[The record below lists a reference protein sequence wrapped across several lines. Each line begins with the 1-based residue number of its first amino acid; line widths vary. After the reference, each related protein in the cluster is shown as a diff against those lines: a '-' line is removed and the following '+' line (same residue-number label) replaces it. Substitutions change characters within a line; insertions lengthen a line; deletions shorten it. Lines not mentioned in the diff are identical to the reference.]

1 MMRPCCTATNNAMYQ
16 EQHKHIK
23 ARRMRRMTITAS
35 AALLAGM
42 LIYQPTL
49 YAADK
54 LVGSKITV
62 TKMNNVPQ
70 AGADQLQGITI
81 GMSEDQLFQKIGLPV
96 RKDLSE
102 YGFEWY
108 IYNQDYKHYL
118 QVGVQDHKVVA
129 LYTNAND
136 SYGSI
141 GFGSTK
147 QEVEAAFGSSLSQ
160 IRKGN
165 MIYNMDNSGQYS
177 LYKVG
182 GMYATVFYDLHQGN
196 TVTAVQF
203 IAQDVELA
211 FKGYFGT
218 PSKRLQTSFEQQILD
233 LANAVR
239 VREGMKPLKW
249 NEKAAGTAR
258 KHSDDMGLRS
268 FFDHNNPDGKSPFDR
283 LKADGIV
290 YQKAGENIAAGQS
303 SAIFVHENW
312 MNSKG
317 HRSNILGDFS
327 HLGVGVYFGG
337 NSNVYYTQNFVTQN
351 SVDDKKPDPDVV
363 SPSLSKSKVLTG
375 DPFDV
380 KVEYSV
386 SKAVYSASFSLTY
399 DSRLTLLDIKPSV
412 TMATYQKLNY
422 PDVPLITTKNITD
435 LPNGQKQLDY
445 SVNLN
450 GGAYEG
456 DGDIATIAFL
466 SDQEGKYTFNL
477 VNANLFDAN
486 NERIR
491 IGYIHS
497 STVDVIKPSV
507 PNPNPKPELPISSS
521 SSEGSRGSSSST
533 PSTSV
538 GTIPAGKTMKAGLL
552 AETMKEYAV
561 NAEFKINANTVKK
574 QLQDKNAKQVQPD
587 ISDVSMKDYNE
598 VSFTLDKSAA
608 KLLQESGKDLLLSTA
623 EFDITIP
630 NKSIVE
636 LIGTSGLELVVSL
649 AEHKDKG
656 FSKHHGE
663 TTFTSPMIT
672 IRGPQEAKNILLE
685 ISLKLMEATKDI
697 RKAGVYAEAQGVT
710 TNAWS
715 YKLAGMKA
723 ADKKHISFQVTQ
735 FGTYTIA
742 EHARSFN
749 DLTAHW
755 AKDEIEVIAAHGL
768 LCGKDSIHTFKPND
782 VITQA
787 EFATLLDRL
796 TNNGET
802 WEQRIA
808 EPGARKPITR
818 EKMVVML
825 TRALKIDLSHS
836 SASLGFKDEALISQ
850 DAKTAV
856 VYAVSKGLIKGTTD
870 NKLDP
875 AGTLT
880 RAQAAL
886 VLYRVIHEQ

>member
-1 MMRPCCTATNNAMYQ
+1 
-16 EQHKHIK
+16 
-23 ARRMRRMTITAS
+23 MTITAS
-35 AALLAGM
+35 AALLAGI

-62 TKMNNVPQ
+62 TKTNNAPQ

-147 QEVEAAFGSSLSQ
+147 QEVEVAFGSSLSQ

-165 MIYNMDNSGQYS
+165 TIYNMDNSGQYS
-177 LYKVG
+177 LHKVG

-303 SAIFVHENW
+303 SAIFVHGNW

-386 SKAVYSASFSLTY
+386 SEAVYSASFSLTY

-477 VNANLFDAN
+477 VNANLFNAN

-507 PNPNPKPELPISSS
+507 PNPKPELPISSS

-552 AETMKEYAV
+552 AETMKEHAV
-561 NAEFKINANTVKK
+561 NAEFKIDANTV
-574 QLQDKNAKQVQPD
+574 
-587 ISDVSMKDYNE
+587 
-598 VSFTLDKSAA
+598 
-608 KLLQESGKDLLLSTA
+608 
-623 EFDITIP
+623 
-630 NKSIVE
+630 
-636 LIGTSGLELVVSL
+636 
-649 AEHKDKG
+649 
-656 FSKHHGE
+656 
-663 TTFTSPMIT
+663 
-672 IRGPQEAKNILLE
+672 
-685 ISLKLMEATKDI
+685 
-697 RKAGVYAEAQGVT
+697 
-710 TNAWS
+710 
-715 YKLAGMKA
+715 
-723 ADKKHISFQVTQ
+723 
-735 FGTYTIA
+735 
-742 EHARSFN
+742 
-749 DLTAHW
+749 
-755 AKDEIEVIAAHGL
+755 
-768 LCGKDSIHTFKPND
+768 
-782 VITQA
+782 
-787 EFATLLDRL
+787 
-796 TNNGET
+796 
-802 WEQRIA
+802 
-808 EPGARKPITR
+808 
-818 EKMVVML
+818 
-825 TRALKIDLSHS
+825 
-836 SASLGFKDEALISQ
+836 
-850 DAKTAV
+850 
-856 VYAVSKGLIKGTTD
+856 
-870 NKLDP
+870 
-875 AGTLT
+875 
-880 RAQAAL
+880 
-886 VLYRVIHEQ
+886 

>member
-1 MMRPCCTATNNAMYQ
+1 MMRTRCTETNNAIYQ

-23 ARRMRRMTITAS
+23 AGRMRRMTITAS

-42 LIYQPTL
+42 LIHQPTL

-54 LVGSKITV
+54 LVGSKIAV
-62 TKMNNVPQ
+62 TKTNNAPQ

-81 GMSEDQLFQKIGLPV
+81 GMSEAQLFQKIGQPV

-129 LYTNAND
+129 LYTNAKD

-165 MIYNMDNSGQYS
+165 TIYNMDNSGQYS

-182 GMYATVFYDLHQGN
+182 DMYATVFYDLHQRN

-337 NSNVYYTQNFVTQN
+337 KSNVYYTQNFVTPN
-351 SVDDKKPDPDVV
+351 FVDDKKSDVV
-363 SPSLSKSKVLTG
+363 SPSLSKPKVLTG
-375 DPFDV
+375 DPLDV

-386 SKAVYSASFSLTY
+386 SEAVYSASFSLTY

-412 TMATYQKLNY
+412 TMATYQELNY
-422 PDVPLITTKNITD
+422 PGVPLITTKNITD
-435 LPNGQKQLDY
+435 LPDGQKQLNY

-456 DGDIATIAFL
+456 DGDIATITFL

-477 VNANLFDAN
+477 ANTNLFNANND
-486 NERIR
+486 RIR

-497 STVDVIKPSV
+497 STVEVIKPSV
-507 PNPNPKPELPISSS
+507 PNPKPELPISSS
-521 SSEGSRGSSSST
+521 SSGGSRGSSSSSS
-533 PSTSV
+533 STSV
-538 GTIPAGKTMKAGLL
+538 EAIPAGKTMKAGLL
-552 AETMKEYAV
+552 AETKKDHAV
-561 NAEFKINANTVKK
+561 NAEFKINANTVKE
-574 QLQDKNAKQVQPD
+574 QLQDKNAKQVQSD
-587 ISDVSMKDYNE
+587 ISDVSMKDYNK
-598 VSFTLDKSAA
+598 VSFTLDKSVA
-608 KLLQESGKDLLLSTA
+608 KLLQESGKDLLLSAA

-656 FSKHHGE
+656 FSNHHGE

-685 ISLKLMEATKDI
+685 ISLKLMGATKDI
-697 RKAGVYAEAQGVT
+697 LKAGVYAQTQGVT

-723 ADKKHISFQVTQ
+723 SDKKHISFQVTQ

-742 EHARSFN
+742 EHAISFN

-768 LCGKDSIHTFKPND
+768 LRGKDSIHTFKPND
-782 VITQA
+782 AITQA

-796 TNNGET
+796 TNNGKT

-825 TRALKIDLSHS
+825 TRALKADLSHS

-870 NKLDP
+870 NKFDP

-880 RAQAAL
+880 RAQAAI
-886 VLYRVIHEQ
+886 VLYRVINEQ